1 MVEILG
7 LPLKTFLIRLGGAIV
22 TAALSLIIFLYI
34 PELLYSH
41 LPALAN
47 ETGVISGY
55 FIYYAVFITALS
67 AVSTI
72 YRDHFLG
79 DVAAIANGLT
89 QIYYIYII
97 TNGGLLS
104 LTVSAGTTI
113 SIDFSTLLYLLM
125 TPSAIG
131 VISSLI
137 KMISRS
143 AARPFI
149 EREDIRLR

>member
-1 MVEILG
+1 MIEILG
-7 LPLKTFLIRLGGAIV
+7 LPLRTFLTRLGGAIV
-22 TAALSLIIFLYI
+22 TGAFSLFIFLYI
-34 PELLYSH
+34 PQFLYSH
-41 LPALAN
+41 FQGIESA
-47 ETGVISGY
+47 TGITFDY

-104 LTVSAGTTI
+104 VAVGSGTAIT
-113 SIDFSTLLYLLM
+113 IDFSFLLYLLI
-125 TPSAIG
+125 TPSVIG
-131 VISSLI
+131 VISTVI

-143 AARPFI
+143 ATRPFI
-149 EREDIRLR
+149 EKEDIRLR

>member
-7 LPLKTFLIRLGGAIV
+7 LPLKTFLVRLGGAIV
-22 TAALSLIIFLYI
+22 TAALSLFIFLYV
-34 PELLYSH
+34 PQLLYSH
-41 LPALAN
+41 FPALAGA
-47 ETGVISGY
+47 TGITFGY

-67 AVSTI
+67 AVSMI

-97 TNGGLLS
+97 TNGGILS
-104 LTVSAGTTI
+104 VAVSAGTTV
-113 SIDFSTLLYLLM
+113 SIDFSTLLYLLI

-131 VISSLI
+131 VISTLI
-137 KMISRS
+137 RMISRS
-143 AARPFI
+143 ATRPFL
-149 EREDIRLR
+149 EKDEIRLR

>member
-7 LPLKTFLIRLGGAIV
+7 LHLRTFLTRLGGAIV
-22 TAALSLIIFLYI
+22 SGALSLFIFLYI
-34 PELLYSH
+34 PQFLYSRYPG
-41 LPALAN
+41 LESA
-47 ETGVISGY
+47 TGISFDY
-55 FIYYAVFITALS
+55 FIYYAVFITVLS

-104 LTVSAGTTI
+104 AAVGSGTTLT
-113 SIDFSTLLYLLM
+113 IDFSFLLYLLI

-131 VISSLI
+131 VISTVI

-143 AARPFI
+143 ATKPFL
-149 EREDIRLR
+149 ESEDVRLR